1 MILKKEWKYLAFL
14 GLAVVVYLALKLFGP
29 RDLDWTVTYHK
40 EDKNPFGAYII
51 HQLAPDIFPGQS
63 VHHSFKTIYELYDSI
78 NNPVNFLSFSN
89 TFTPGPED
97 IASLLKNVEKGGY
110 AFISAHSFYG
120 QFSDTLG
127 VSTYD
132 YYFESAHSKYT
143 YQGDTSGLIFK
154 NPNLAGTRS
163 FQFPRNNI
171 HNYFSEFD
179 SVKCHVVA
187 VNDLDLPVTI
197 RMEWGK
203 GNLFLNS
210 TPLAFTNAYVLHGDN
225 PYFVS
230 QSLSLLPQKD
240 LYWTEFYHVG
250 RMESYTPLRFILS
263 SEPLRWVYYL
273 TVLSIIL
280 FMIFEAK
287 RKQRIIPVI
296 KPLTNTSLEFVE
308 TIGTLYYQ
316 HGDHK
321 NIAEKKISFLL
332 EYVRSKFWMNTTKIT
347 PDFVKSLA
355 RRSGNPEEEVLSLFK
370 LMQSIQAKDRI
381 TEDELLE
388 LNKRIEKF
396 HKN

>member
-1 MILKKEWKYLAFL
+1 LKKEWKYLAFL
-14 GLAVVVYLALKLFGP
+14 GLAVVVYLAVKLFAP

-51 HQLAPDIFPGQS
+51 HHLAPDIFPGQS
-63 VHHSFKTIYELYDSI
+63 IRHSYQTIYELYDSI
-78 NNPVNFLSFSN
+78 DNPVNFLSFSN
-89 TFTPGPED
+89 TFTPDPED
-97 IASLLKNVEKGGY
+97 IKSLLKNVELGGN
-110 AFISAHSFYG
+110 AFISAHNFYG
-120 QFSDTLG
+120 DFSDTLKLL
-127 VSTYD
+127 TYD
-132 YYFESAHSKYT
+132 YYFESTHSDYS
-143 YQGDTSGLIFK
+143 YQGDTSELHFK
-154 NPNLAGTRS
+154 NPSLARGKS

-171 HNYFSEFD
+171 HNYFSRFD

-210 TPLAFTNAYVLHGDN
+210 TPLAFTNAYALHGDN
-225 PYFVS
+225 PDFVA
-230 QSLSLLPQKD
+230 QSLSLLPRQD
-240 LYWTEFYHVG
+240 LIWTEFYHVG

-263 SEPLRWVYYL
+263 SEPLRWAYYL
-273 TVLSIIL
+273 TVLSILI

-332 EYVRSKFWMNTTKIT
+332 EYIRSKFWMNTTKIT
-347 PDFVKSLA
+347 PDFVRALA
-355 RRSGNPEEEVLSLFK
+355 RRSGHPEEEVMSLFK
-370 LMQSIQAKDRI
+370 LIHTIQSKDQI
-381 TEDELLE
+381 TENELVG
-388 LNKRIEKF
+388 LNKKIEKF
-396 HKN
+396 HKS